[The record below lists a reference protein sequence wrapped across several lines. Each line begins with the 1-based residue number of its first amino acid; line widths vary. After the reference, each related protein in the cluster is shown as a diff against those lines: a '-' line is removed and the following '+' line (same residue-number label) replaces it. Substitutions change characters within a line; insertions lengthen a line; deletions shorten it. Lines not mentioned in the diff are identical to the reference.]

1 VLQVIC
7 CRHLLLE
14 LYASCCWDSL
24 FVRYWSLH
32 ALYLQVFISFM
43 YMHLIFVT
51 ELYCHVPDKSVPSG
65 FFLTLVCISFHL
77 LTLCHRMVVVSY
89 SPLHLLELVACHYR
103 LSYHAYLR
111 EVGGDGSVLA
121 WRRGAWDCS
130 VFLGVLHHLVHHAHL
145 RNRPCKPFASYS
157 IRMGLWYMISVTRVC
172 RPIGTSH
179 VLLLFMQCQ

>member
-130 VFLGVLHHLVHHAHL
+130 FFWVCCIIWFTMPIWGIGLASHSLLTASVWVCDTWFQL
-145 RNRPCKPFASYS
+145 RGYA
-157 IRMGLWYMISVTRVC
+157 GL
-172 RPIGTSH
+172 
-179 VLLLFMQCQ
+179 